1 MDDRF
6 QDSTVYIL
14 QYMIA
19 IPEIEAAKLYCEYKS
34 DVPTGRWR
42 VG

>member
-14 QYMIA
+14 QYMI
-19 IPEIEAAKLYCEYKS
+19 PEIEEAKLYCEYKS
-34 DVPTGRWR
+34 DVPTGRGR